1 MDELKICYLY
11 PDVLN
16 LFSDGGNITC
26 IRKRLE
32 WRGMKADVTRISVG
46 EKLNVNDYDMFVIG
60 GGQDFEHGV
69 HLTDLMGEKASE
81 IKKAVEDEKVFL
93 AVDTGFELLGKY
105 YKASDG
111 KEYELVG
118 ALNIHTEAGKERFIG
133 NYCFQSEE
141 TGGIKIVGF
150 ENHAGRTYLGD
161 GVKPLGKV
169 LSGNGN
175 NGKDGTEGARYKNV
189 FATYAHGAVLPKNPV
204 FADCIIKT
212 ALERKYGKEI
222 ELSALDDTTEIS
234 ANKYM
239 VSRLG
244 CE

>member
-16 LFSDGGNITC
+16 LFSDGGNVTC
-26 IRKRLE
+26 IVKRLE
-32 WRGMKADVTRISVG
+32 WRGMKADVSRVSLG
-46 EKLNVNDYDMFVIG
+46 ENFSSDDYDMFFIG
-60 GGQDFEHGV
+60 GGQDFEKGMY
-69 HLTDLMGEKASE
+69 LSDLANGKAEE
-81 IKKAVEDEKVFL
+81 IKKAVEDGKVVL

-111 KEYELVG
+111 KKYDLIG
-118 ALNIHTEAGKERFIG
+118 ALNIHTEAGEERFIG
-133 NYCFQSEE
+133 NFCFESEE
-141 TGGIKIVGF
+141 AGKIVGF

-161 GVKPLGKV
+161 GVQPLGKV
-169 LSGNGN
+169 LAGKGN
-175 NGKDGTEGARYKNV
+175 NGTDGTEGARYKNV
-189 FATYAHGAVLPKNPV
+189 FATYAHGSVLPKNPAL
-204 FADCIIKT
+204 ADLLIKT

-222 ELSALDDTTEIS
+222 ELLPLDDTIEIN

-239 VSRLG
+239 VARLG

>member
-26 IRKRLE
+26 IEKRLE
-32 WRGMKADVTRISVG
+32 WRNMKADVTRISLG
-46 EKLNVNDYDMFVIG
+46 EKFNANDYDMFFIG
-60 GGQDFEHGV
+60 GGQDFEQGI
-69 HLTDLMGEKASE
+69 HLNDLIGEKAAE
-81 IKKAVEDEKVFL
+81 IRKAVEDEKVFL
-93 AVDTGFELLGKY
+93 AVDTGFELLGNY

-111 KEYELVG
+111 TQYDLVG

-133 NYCFQSEE
+133 NFCFENEE
-141 TGGIKIVGF
+141 MGKIVGF
-150 ENHAGRTYLGD
+150 ENHGGRTYLGE

-169 LSGNGN
+169 LAGKGN
-175 NGKDGTEGARYKNV
+175 NGTDGTEGARYKNV
-189 FATYAHGAVLPKNPV
+189 FATYAHGAVLPKNPA
-204 FADCIIKT
+204 FADYIIKT
-212 ALERKYGKEI
+212 ALERKYGKAV
-222 ELSALDDTTEIS
+222 ELPGLDDTVEMN

>member
-26 IRKRLE
+26 IEKRLE
-32 WRGMKADVTRISVG
+32 WRGMKADVTRVSLG
-46 EKLNVNDYDMFVIG
+46 ENFNANDYDMFFIG
-60 GGQDFEHGV
+60 GGQDFEQGI
-69 HLTDLMGEKASE
+69 HLTDLMGEKAEE
-81 IKKAVEDEKVFL
+81 IRKAVEDEKVFL
-93 AVDTGFELLGKY
+93 AVDTGYELLGNY

-111 KEYELVG
+111 TQYDLVG

-133 NYCFQSEE
+133 NFCFENE
-141 TGGIKIVGF
+141 VMGKIVGF
-150 ENHAGRTYLGD
+150 ENHGGRTYLGE

-169 LSGNGN
+169 LAGNGN
-175 NGKDGTEGARYKNV
+175 NGTDGTEGARYKNV
-189 FATYAHGAVLPKNPV
+189 FATYAHGAVLPKNPA
-204 FADCIIKT
+204 FADLIIKT

-222 ELSALDDTTEIS
+222 ELSPLDDTTELN

>member
-26 IRKRLE
+26 VQKRLE
-32 WRGMKADVTRISVG
+32 WRNMKADVTRISLG
-46 EKLNVNDYDMFVIG
+46 EKLNVNDYDMFFIG
-60 GGQDFEHGV
+60 GGQDFEQGV
-69 HLTDLMGEKASE
+69 HLSDLMGEKASE
-81 IKKAVEDEKVFL
+81 IRKAVEDEKVFL
-93 AVDTGFELLGKY
+93 AVDTGFELLGNY
-105 YKASDG
+105 YKASNGTQYD
-111 KEYELVG
+111 LVG
-118 ALNIHTEAGKERFIG
+118 ALNIHTETGKERFIG
-133 NYCFQSEE
+133 NFCFENEE
-141 TGGIKIVGF
+141 MGKIVGF

-175 NGKDGTEGARYKNV
+175 NGTDGTEGARYKNV
-189 FATYAHGAVLPKNPV
+189 FATYAHGAVLPKNPA
-204 FADCIIKT
+204 FADFIIKT
-212 ALERKYGKEI
+212 ALERKYGREI
-222 ELSALDDTTEIS
+222 ELSVLDDTTEMN

>member
-1 MDELKICYLY
+1 MDELRICYLY

-26 IRKRLE
+26 IEKRLE
-32 WRGMKADVTRISVG
+32 WRGMKAHVTRVCLG
-46 EKLNVNDYDMFVIG
+46 EEFNADDYDMFFIG
-60 GGQDFEHGV
+60 GGQDFEQGV
-69 HLTDLMGEKASE
+69 HIADLMGEKAEE
-81 IKKAVEDEKVFL
+81 IRKAVEDGKVFL

-111 KEYELVG
+111 KKYDLVG
-118 ALNIHTEAGKERFIG
+118 ALDIYTEAGKERFIG
-133 NYCFQSEE
+133 NFCFENEE
-141 TGGIKIVGF
+141 MGKIVGF
-150 ENHAGRTYLGD
+150 ENHGGRTYFGD

-169 LSGNGN
+169 LAGKGN
-175 NGKDGTEGARYKNV
+175 NGTDGTEGARYKNV
-189 FATYAHGAVLPKNPV
+189 FATYSHGAVLPKNPA
-204 FADCIIKT
+204 FADYIIKT

-222 ELSALDDTTEIS
+222 ELSPLDDTFELA

>member
-26 IRKRLE
+26 IQKRLE
-32 WRGMKADVTRISVG
+32 WQNMKADVTRVFLG
-46 EKLNVNDYDMFVIG
+46 EKFNANDYDLFFIG
-60 GGQDFEHGV
+60 GGQDFEQGV
-69 HLTDLMGEKASE
+69 HLSDLMGEKASE
-81 IKKAVEDEKVFL
+81 IRKAVEDEKVFL
-93 AVDTGFELLGKY
+93 AVDTGFELLGNY
-105 YKASDG
+105 YKASNGTQYD
-111 KEYELVG
+111 LVG

-133 NYCFQSEE
+133 NFCFENE
-141 TGGIKIVGF
+141 AMGKIVGF

-161 GVKPLGKV
+161 SVKPLGKV
-169 LSGNGN
+169 LAGKGN
-175 NGKDGTEGARYKNV
+175 NGTDGTEGARYKNV
-189 FATYAHGAVLPKNPV
+189 FATYAHGAVLPKNPA
-204 FADCIIKT
+204 FADFIIKT
-212 ALERKYGKEI
+212 ALERKYGREI
-222 ELSALDDTTEIS
+222 ELSVLDDTTEMN

>member
-26 IRKRLE
+26 IEKRLE
-32 WRGMKADVTRISVG
+32 WRGMKAEVTRVSLG
-46 EKLNVNDYDMFVIG
+46 ENFCADDYDMFFIG
-60 GGQDFEHGV
+60 GGQDFEQGM
-69 HLTDLMGEKASE
+69 HLSDLMGGKAAE
-81 IKKAVEDEKVFL
+81 IRKAVEDEKVFL

-111 KEYELVG
+111 KKYELVG
-118 ALNIHTEAGKERFIG
+118 ALDIYTEAGSERFIG
-133 NYCFQSEE
+133 NFCFESENM
-141 TGGIKIVGF
+141 GKIVGF
-150 ENHAGRTYLGD
+150 ENHAGRTYLGE

-169 LSGNGN
+169 LAGKGN
-175 NGKDGTEGARYKNV
+175 NGSDATEGARYKNV
-189 FATYAHGAVLPKNPV
+189 FATYAHGAVLPKNPA
-204 FADCIIKT
+204 FADMLIKT
-212 ALERKYGKEI
+212 ALERKYGRET
-222 ELSALDDTTEIS
+222 ELLPLDDTTEMN

-239 VSRLG
+239 VARLG